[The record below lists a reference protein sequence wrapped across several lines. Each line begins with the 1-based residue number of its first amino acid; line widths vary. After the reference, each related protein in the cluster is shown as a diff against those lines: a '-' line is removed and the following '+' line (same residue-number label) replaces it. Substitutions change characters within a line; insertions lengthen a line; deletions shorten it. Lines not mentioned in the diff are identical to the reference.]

1 MSEQLDIDPLLRE
14 YLEHRRGLT
23 GEEIDKL
30 LVDWNRE
37 GTLTDFLASKAL
49 IDRTTARML
58 ITAQKGYLLSTEQ
71 ELRTVLGI
79 KHKPKVIPQ
88 EVAPAIE
95 SAKVTSGTER
105 PKPEPVTR
113 SDSPNAAASVGRR
126 QLGGDPS

>member
-30 LVDWNRE
+30 LVEWNRE

-58 ITAQKGYLLSTEQ
+58 ITAQKGYLMSTEQ

-79 KHKPKVIPQ
+79 KRKDRK
-88 EVAPAIE
+88 
-95 SAKVTSGTER
+95 
-105 PKPEPVTR
+105 
-113 SDSPNAAASVGRR
+113 SVV
-126 QLGGDPS
+126 